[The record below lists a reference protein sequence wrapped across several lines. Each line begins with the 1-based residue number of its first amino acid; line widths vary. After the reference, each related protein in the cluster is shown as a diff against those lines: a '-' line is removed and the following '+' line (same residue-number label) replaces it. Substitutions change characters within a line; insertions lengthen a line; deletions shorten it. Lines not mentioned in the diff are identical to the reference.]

1 MTQNRTLMSFKLKQ
15 TVGRARRGTL
25 SFGGVEVETPA
36 FMPVGTVGSVKALAP
51 EDVWNMGYRLILG
64 NTYHLMLRPGTEVL
78 EQFGGLHNFMKW
90 PGAILTDSGGFQV
103 MSLAKIRKMTEEGV
117 NFANH
122 INGARLFL
130 TPESVCG
137 IQNSIDSDIQMV
149 LDECTPYPATHKEAE
164 ASMLRSMRWAK
175 RARAAHTMGKR
186 AQFGIVQGGMYEDLR
201 RASAQSLVEI
211 GFDGYAMGG
220 LSVGEPKPEMRRVLD
235 ATEPSLPAEFPR
247 YLMGVGAPDDLF
259 DASMMGVDMFD
270 CVMPTRNARNGC
282 LFVRTST
289 SETGKLHIKNAAHRL
304 STLPIDPQCGCY
316 TCRTYSRAYLRH
328 LFVAEELLVFRL
340 LTIHNLQFLWDLME
354 AIRDALDGSQPETV
368 LPNVRREFVAP

>member
-1 MTQNRTLMSFKLKQ
+1 MTQNRSFMQFQLSH
-15 TVGRARRGTL
+15 TFGRARRGKL
-25 SFGGVEVETPA
+25 LFGGIEVQTPT

-51 EDVWNMGYRLILG
+51 EDVWSIGYRLILG

-78 EQFGGLHNFMKW
+78 ESFGGLHAFMNW

-122 INGARLFL
+122 INGAKLFL

-137 IQNSIDSDIQMV
+137 IQKSINSDIQMV
-149 LDECTPYPATHKEAE
+149 LDECTPYPATHQEAE

-175 RARAAHTMGKR
+175 RARAAHAIGHK

-201 RASAQSLVEI
+201 RLSAQALVEI
-211 GFDGYAMGG
+211 GFDGYAIGG
-220 LSVGEPKPEMRRVLD
+220 LSVGEPKPEMRRILE
-235 ATEPSLPAEFPR
+235 ATEPHLPSTHPR

-259 DASMMGVDMFD
+259 DATLMGVDMFD

-282 LFVRTST
+282 LFVRTSA
-289 SETGKLHIKNAAHRL
+289 SETGKLHIKNAAHRM
-304 STLPIDPQCGCY
+304 SKLPIDPQCNCY
-316 TCRTYSRAYLRH
+316 TCQNYSRAYLRH

-340 LTIHNLQFLWDLME
+340 LTIHNLQFLWDLMQ
-354 AIRDALDGSQPETV
+354 AIREALDSPNAQTL
-368 LPNVRREFVAP
+368 LPDIRREFVGT